1 MIVQFVSFES
11 SLPETEVLKVA
22 EDRIESFRALPGLLQ
37 KTYVK
42 LPEPNRYGGI
52 YLWDSIESMKA
63 FHESDLAATI
73 PSAYKVVGAP
83 KVEIMEAM
91 FQLREAK
98 RLMEAE

>member
-11 SLPETEVLKVA
+11 ALPEAKVREVA
-22 EDRIESFRALPGLLQ
+22 MNRIEEFRALPGLLQ

-52 YLWDSIESMKA
+52 YLWDSVESMKA
-63 FHESDLAATI
+63 FRESQLAATI

-83 KVEIMEAM
+83 KIEIMDTL
-91 FQLREAK
+91 FLLRETEQIAK
-98 RLMEAE
+98 AS

>member
-11 SLPETEVLKVA
+11 ALPEAEVLKVA
-22 EDRIESFRALPGLLQ
+22 QDRIGNFRALPGLLQ

-42 LPEPNRYGGI
+42 LPEANRYGGI
-52 YLWDSIESMKA
+52 YLWDSAESMKA
-63 FHESDLAATI
+63 FRETDLAATI

-83 KVEIMEAM
+83 KIEVMEVL

-98 RLMEAE
+98 RLMPAE